1 AALSSSRIAK
11 PSFGETEK
19 QRGERELQEGQAF
32 FATCGLDVS
41 RPFSRGSS
49 GRGRPFGLLAKA
61 PRAHTPPAQG
71 LSGSRL
77 SCAVS
82 LSAGWSWEESTGKPP
97 LGATLGAPST
107 RCTTAPPLGATLR
120 RCYSNPLLGRMM
132 DQDRTLYGGFF
143 AGRAFAA
150 PKLTQIEPHW

>member
-1 AALSSSRIAK
+1 MGLPNALQDLEQLDPTIAALSSSRIAK

-71 LSGSRL
+71 LSG
-77 SCAVS
+77 
-82 LSAGWSWEESTGKPP
+82 KPP

>member
-71 LSGSRL
+71 
-77 SCAVS
+77 
-82 LSAGWSWEESTGKPP
+82 KPP